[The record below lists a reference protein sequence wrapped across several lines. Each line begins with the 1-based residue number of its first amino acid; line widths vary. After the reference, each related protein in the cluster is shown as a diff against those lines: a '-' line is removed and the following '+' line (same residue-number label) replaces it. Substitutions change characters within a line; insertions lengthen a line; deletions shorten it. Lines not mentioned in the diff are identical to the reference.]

1 MTMDERR
8 RYFRI
13 DDEVLLAYRV
23 LDDHE
28 IGRYREGALRAR
40 IRRESVQELVF
51 HLDTRLD
58 ALGEK
63 LRAVDP
69 AVREAIEIL
78 NRKLSLVE
86 RLAMQGEERVGD
98 DENVHQLVKA
108 NLSACG
114 LGVHGS
120 APVRIGAY
128 VAIDLILLPEYDQ
141 LELVGEVVTC
151 REAEAPHPYLIAI
164 DFLDLREE
172 DRDRLA
178 RHVIRKQ
185 TEQLRHERSPR

>member
-1 MTMDERR
+1 MDERR

-13 DDEVLLAYRV
+13 DDEVLLAWRV
-23 LDDHE
+23 LDEHE
-28 IGRYREGALRAR
+28 IGRFRQGALRAR

-78 NRKLSLVE
+78 NRKLALIE
-86 RLAMQGEERVGD
+86 RLAMQG
-98 DENVHQLVKA
+98 DETSAEDETAHELTKA

-114 LGVHGS
+114 LAVHAS
-120 APVRIGAY
+120 APAPIGAC
-128 VAIDLILLPEYDQ
+128 VAVDLILLPEYQQ
-141 LELVGEVVTC
+141 LELVGEVKTC
-151 REAEAPHPYLIAI
+151 RDGHEPQPYRIAI
-164 DFLDLREE
+164 EFLDLREE

-178 RHVIRKQ
+178 RHVVRKQ
-185 TEQLRHERSPR
+185 TERLRDERALR